1 MTPSENIVKI
11 PFCNELININD
22 ITWIDRTIAIL
33 AILAICDILGIII
46 NKILLPVISKLITKS
61 ENKWDDHIF
70 NDNILEWIKY
80 LIFSIIYYALLLHLV
95 ATMHYI

>member
-33 AILAICDILGIII
+33 AILAICDI
-46 NKILLPVISKLITKS
+46 
-61 ENKWDDHIF
+61 
-70 NDNILEWIKY
+70 
-80 LIFSIIYYALLLHLV
+80 
-95 ATMHYI
+95 